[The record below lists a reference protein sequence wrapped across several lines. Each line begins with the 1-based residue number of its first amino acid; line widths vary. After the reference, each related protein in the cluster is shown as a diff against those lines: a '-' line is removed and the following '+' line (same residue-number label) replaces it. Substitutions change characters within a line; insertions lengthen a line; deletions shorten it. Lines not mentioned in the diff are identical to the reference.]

1 MSAHPVPTREEL
13 ASLEDDE
20 LERLA
25 IEWRARA
32 SRGARQAYGVAHA
45 LEVEWRQR
53 IRVSRAQELPPPVVE
68 PRRWWK
74 FWQARP
80 ASEASSSL

>member
-1 MSAHPVPTREEL
+1 MSSHPVPTREEL

-53 IRVSRAQELPPPVVE
+53 IRVIRAQELPPPVVE

-74 FWQARP
+74 FWQTRP